1 MSEMEEKLG
10 AILNNPAMMQQIM
23 SLAQSMGQSAPASP
37 PQPAEPAVPVAPNLF
52 GLAKGSA
59 VDQDQ
64 QNLLNALSP
73 YLSHGRVEKLER
85 AMRAAKMA
93 GTASSLLQSGALQNI
108 LGR

>member
-1 MSEMEEKLG
+1 MSDMEEKLG
-10 AILNNPAMMQQIM
+10 AILSNPAMMQQIM

-64 QNLLNALSP
+64 QNLLNAPSP

-93 GTASSLLQSGALQNI
+93 GMASSLLQSGALQNI

>member
-10 AILNNPAMMQQIM
+10 AILSNPAMMQQIM

-52 GLAKGSA
+52 GLAKGFA

-64 QNLLNALSP
+64 QNLLHALSP

-85 AMRAAKMA
+85 AMRAVKMA
-93 GTASSLLQSGALQNI
+93 GMASSLLQSGALQNI

>member
-1 MSEMEEKLG
+1 MSDMEEKLG
-10 AILNNPAMMQQIM
+10 AILSNPAMMQQIM

-64 QNLLNALSP
+64 QNLLIALSP
-73 YLSHGRVEKLER
+73 YLSHGRVAKLER

-93 GTASSLLQSGALQNI
+93 GLASSLLQSGALQNI

>member
-10 AILNNPAMMQQIM
+10 AILSNPAMMQQIM

-64 QNLLNALSP
+64 QNLLRALSA
-73 YLSHGRVEKLER
+73 YLSHGGGGELER
-85 AMRAAKMA
+85 ARRAVKMA
-93 GTASSLLQSGALQNI
+93 GMASSLLQSGALQNI